1 MDRRYGPLD
10 GDGQGDA
17 EVGNSPTQ
25 LEQVHDMCTDL
36 LMEDGR
42 RLLGSLGDNGLTI
55 TLDGVG
61 QDAPTTQSRVEAL
74 ASRGGRFWASA
85 TDVYVLDVDELEL
98 LAEACRTLDDLEA
111 LRRAVAEDG
120 VTVDASQGQRRRG
133 RVR

>member
-1 MDRRYGPLD
+1 MDRRYGP
-10 GDGQGDA
+10 
-17 EVGNSPTQ
+17 
-25 LEQVHDMCTDL
+25 
-36 LMEDGR
+36 
-42 RLLGSLGDNGLTI
+42 
-55 TLDGVG
+55 LDGVG

-111 LRRAVAEDG
+111 LRRAVAEDE